1 MKVKFYMKALSLFYI
16 PIIGLLI
23 PWNTMAAANSVLNSP
38 ECIKQFKQPSAAIQ
52 ELSALLERQQLKS
65 FYEGAKKHTLTFSLT
80 TQDNIDTELED
91 KIWHCYLV
99 ASAPFFSFK
108 TYQEIEP
115 EVNIDEM
122 ADINQKSEIFLFMDK
137 YINLINNSKKIKKYE
152 KNIIIDHIFLP
163 YYALILKQF
172 KNANEHTPYRITK
185 HEEIEDDLKKVKVP
199 EKDGTVYI
207 KSQEQL
213 SELWNLL
220 NEAADGES
228 FINLRNQVIEEE
240 IKDIEK
246 SFIEVLVSVFPGKY
260 AKVEEFILKGGYSK
274 DEIPDLIDRT
284 VGRDNKTDFLYKGKH
299 RLIHDKLLKK
309 KR

>member
-1 MKVKFYMKALSLFYI
+1 M
-16 PIIGLLI
+16 
-23 PWNTMAAANSVLNSP
+23 
-38 ECIKQFKQPSAAIQ
+38 
-52 ELSALLERQQLKS
+52 
-65 FYEGAKKHTLTFSLT
+65 
-80 TQDNIDTELED
+80 
-91 KIWHCYLV
+91 
-99 ASAPFFSFK
+99 
-108 TYQEIEP
+108 
-115 EVNIDEM
+115 
-122 ADINQKSEIFLFMDK
+122 
-137 YINLINNSKKIKKYE
+137 E
-152 KNIIIDHIFLP
+152 KNIIIDHIFYLN
-163 YYALILKQF
+163 YALILKQF